1 MIKFSH
7 IAPKSCLSESLAASS
22 IHMALYHLTNDPAY
36 CEAYRSAPQEVILDN
51 SFFELGKCPPVEAM
65 LDAALKVNADYVV
78 LKDGTLEGLT
88 AFKEAGFK
96 VIAVPA
102 GPRMEEQTIEWAQNS
117 DVDLVAISFTHAA
130 RAIGVM
136 KNNPSARFE
145 FMNSIDF
152 RLIPEGKVHMLGMT
166 NSVHEVL
173 LMKPFWKYINSWD
186 SSSAVWNGLYDIDV
200 ATMPLKNPLPV
211 DFDTLLV
218 WNEQCDKNIQYIHR
232 LTRV

>member
-22 IHMALYHLTNDPAY
+22 IHMALFHLTNDPDY
-36 CEAYRSAPQEVILDN
+36 CAAYRNAPCDVILDN
-51 SFFELGKCPPVEAM
+51 SFFELGKCPPVDDMLEA
-65 LDAALKVNADYVV
+65 AVRVNADYVV
-78 LKDGTLEGLT
+78 LKDGTLEG
-88 AFKEAGFK
+88 AARFKEAGFK

-102 GPRMEEQTIEWAQNS
+102 GPQMEEQTISWAQ
-117 DVDLVAISFTHAA
+117 DPYIDLVAISFTHAA
-130 RAIGVM
+130 RAIGVL

-152 RLIPEGKVHMLGMT
+152 HLIPEGKLHMLGMT

-186 SSSAVWNGLYDIDV
+186 SSSAVWNGLYDIDI
-200 ATMPLKNPLPV
+200 ATMPVKNPLPV

-218 WNEQCDKNIQYIHR
+218 WNEQCYTNIQYIR
-232 LTRV
+232 SLTRV